1 MEPSP
6 ATEAPLKITAS
17 LAIATALA
25 CATASAQTYPDKP
38 IKIVVPFAA
47 GGGVDNLTRLI
58 AKPLSERL
66 KQPVI
71 VDNRPGGNAN
81 IGADIAAK
89 SPPDGYTLLM
99 TSSVSTVN
107 RALFKNLPYDALA
120 DFVQIARIAE
130 APSILVVAPSIP
142 AKSVTELVAYSKAN
156 AGNISFASTGVG
168 SGQHLNG
175 EIFSK
180 YAGVPAVHVPY
191 KGGPPALTDV
201 MTGRVTYMITNPSEV
216 LPQIEGG
223 KLRPLAVTGRSRMKA
238 LPNIPTLTEAGVKNP
253 GTTGW
258 WGLVAPA
265 KTPQAIVDRLARE
278 VLEIL
283 KDPEVKANMQRM
295 GLEEAPMPPPEFTAF
310 YRSEV
315 KRYGDIIREFKIE
328 TE

>member
-1 MEPSP
+1 M
-6 ATEAPLKITAS
+6 KFTAS
-17 LAIATALA
+17 FAIATALA
-25 CATASAQTYPDKP
+25 CSAASAQTYPDRP
-38 IKIVVPFAA
+38 VKIVVPFAA

-58 AKPLSERL
+58 AKPLGDRL

-71 VDNRPGGNAN
+71 IDNRPGGNAN
-81 IGADIAAK
+81 IGADVAAK

-107 RALFKNLPYDALA
+107 RALFRNLPYDALT
-120 DFVQIARIAE
+120 DFVQVARIAE
-130 APSILVVAPSIP
+130 GSSILVVP
-142 AKSVTELVAYSKAN
+142 ASLPVKSVKELVAYSKAN
-156 AGNISFASTGVG
+156 AGSISFASTGVG

-180 YAGVPAVHVPY
+180 YAGVDAVHVPY
-191 KGGPPALTDV
+191 KGGAPAITDV
-201 MTGRVTYMITNPSEV
+201 IGGRVTFMITNPSEV

-223 KLRPLAVTGRSRMKA
+223 KLRALAVTGNARMKA
-238 LPNIPTLTEAGVKNP
+238 LPDVPTLTEAGLKSR

-265 KTPQAIVDRLARE
+265 KTPKPIVDRLARE

-283 KDPEVKANMQRM
+283 NDPAVKANMEKM
-295 GLEEAPMPPPEFTAF
+295 GLVEAPMPPAQFAAF
-310 YRSEV
+310 YKDEV
-315 KRYGDIIREFKIE
+315 KRYGDLIAEFKIQ